1 MKGTKQSVFG
11 FDWRDG
17 RGMEARRTMKHAARG
32 FWVGFAMASFLGGVA
47 IARESN
53 RAAKDAR
60 DKETTGATVIEDVT
74 LISPERK
81 APLEHATV
89 VIREGKIAEIRTK
102 LAVGPQ
108 AKRID
113 GRGKFL
119 IPGLIDTH
127 VHAGDLT
134 PLDDDGSDAHPELV
148 QALRAQ
154 VPRAFLAFGF
164 TTVVDLNPYG
174 DALQQLNAAPIHPK
188 FFHCGPGVR
197 VPGGYTALRPPK
209 DAEAAKRMNL
219 VYDKALAKDWPANL
233 DPKEFAPELAVERAA
248 ADGSICV
255 KTFVEPGFGGVFHWP
270 VPSAETLAAIRA
282 EATKRGLVLVVHA
295 TGVEGWRAAMD
306 AHADVI
312 AHGLWHWP
320 GDRRETAPTP
330 EAQEVVH
337 AAARTG
343 IYVQPTM
350 QVVYGDESIFDRSIL
365 DDPRLGKSLP
375 RSVIAYLKSDEGKK
389 AWQATADQYKGAIL
403 KIFGTP
409 PMDPAQAMALGPARV
424 MATTRLL
431 QADGGKLLFGSDTPS
446 GGGIGNP
453 FGLNERMEL
462 ERWFEAGVPL
472 AQILRAVTRDNAVA
486 FGIARDRG
494 TIEVGKRAD
503 LLLLGADP
511 LKTIRA
517 YDAIERIF
525 VGGREVKPDGLLP
538 VN

>member
-1 MKGTKQSVFG
+1 VKNM
-11 FDWRDG
+11 
-17 RGMEARRTMKHAARG
+17 ARAIWIGIAL
-32 FWVGFAMASFLGGVA
+32 ASFAGGAVNA
-47 IARESN
+47 QETQ
-53 RAAKDAR
+53 
-60 DKETTGATVIEDVT
+60 DKGSATMMIEDVT

-81 APLEHATV
+81 GPLEHATV
-89 VIREGKIAEIRTK
+89 VIRDGKIAEIGTK
-102 LAVGPQ
+102 LAVGPGS
-108 AKRID
+108 KRID

-174 DALQQLNAAPIHPK
+174 DALQQLNAAPIRPT

-197 VPGGYTALRPPK
+197 VPGGYTALRPPN
-209 DAEAAKRMNL
+209 DVEAAKRMNL

-233 DPKEFAPELAVERAA
+233 DPKEFTPELAVDRAA
-248 ADGSICV
+248 ANGSICV

-282 EATKRGLVLVVHA
+282 EAKKRGLVLVVHA

-320 GDRRETAPTP
+320 GDRKETAPTQ

-403 KIFGTP
+403 KVFGTP
-409 PMDPAQAMALGPARV
+409 PMDPAKAMALGPARV

-431 QADGGKLLFGSDTPS
+431 LADRGKLLFGSDTPP

-462 ERWFEAGVPL
+462 EHWLEAGVPL
-472 AQILRAVTRDNAVA
+472 AQILRSATLDNAVA
-486 FGIARDRG
+486 FGIAGDRG
-494 TIEVGKRAD
+494 TVEVGKRAD
-503 LLLLGADP
+503 LLLLGGDP
-511 LKTIRA
+511 LKTIKA
-517 YDAIERIF
+517 YDSIERIF
-525 VGGREVKPDGLLP
+525 VGGREVRPDELLP

>member
-1 MKGTKQSVFG
+1 MMKYV
-11 FDWRDG
+11 
-17 RGMEARRTMKHAARG
+17 ARQ
-32 FWVGFAMASFLGGVA
+32 FWVGFAMASLLGGGVRA
-47 IARESN
+47 QEGSAAGKESGV
-53 RAAKDAR
+53 
-60 DKETTGATVIEDVT
+60 TTVIEDVT

-89 VIREGKIAEIRTK
+89 VIRDGKIAEFRTK
-102 LAVGPQ
+102 LAVGPNV
-108 AKRID
+108 KRID

-119 IPGLIDTH
+119 IPGLIDSH

-174 DALQQLNAAPIHPK
+174 DALQQLSAAPIHPT

-233 DPKEFAPELAVERAA
+233 DPKEFTPELAVERAA
-248 ADGSICV
+248 ADGAICV

-270 VPSAETLAAIRA
+270 VPSADTLAEIRA
-282 EATKRGLVLVVHA
+282 EAKKRGLVLVVHA

-320 GDRRETAPTP
+320 GDRKETAPTQ
-330 EAQEVVH
+330 EAQDVVH
-337 AAARTG
+337 AAARAG

-350 QVVYGDESIFDRSIL
+350 QVVYGDASIFDRSIL

-403 KIFGTP
+403 RVFGTP
-409 PMDPAQAMALGPARV
+409 PMEPSKAMAIAPARV

-431 QADGGKLLFGSDTPS
+431 QADGGKLLFGSDTPP

-462 ERWFEAGVPL
+462 EHWSEAGVPL
-472 AQILRAVTRDNAVA
+472 ARILRAATLDNAVA
-486 FGIARDRG
+486 FGIAGDRG

-503 LLLLGADP
+503 LLLLGVDP
-511 LKTIRA
+511 LKTIKA
-517 YDAIERIF
+517 YDSIERIF
-525 VGGREVKPDGLLP
+525 VGGRDIRPDELLP
-538 VN
+538 CELRAGA

>member
-1 MKGTKQSVFG
+1 M
-11 FDWRDG
+11 WI
-17 RGMEARRTMKHAARG
+17 AARTKWIG
-32 FWVGFAMASFLGGVA
+32 IVWAGLLCGAVHGQESKTSGNDRNDTRVAQTGRKVLASGIV
-47 IARESN
+47 IEN
-53 RAAKDAR
+53 V
-60 DKETTGATVIEDVT
+60 TVI
-74 LISPERK
+74 SAERK
-81 APLEHATV
+81 GPLEHATV
-89 VIREGKIAEIRTK
+89 VIRDGKIAEIGTK
-102 LAVGPQ
+102 LAVGPG

-119 IPGLIDTH
+119 IPGLIDSH
-127 VHAGDLT
+127 VHAGDLS
-134 PLDDDGSDAHPELV
+134 PLGDDGSDAHPELV

-164 TTVVDLNPYG
+164 TTVVDLNPNG
-174 DALQQLNAAPIHPK
+174 DTLQLLSAAPIHPT

-209 DAEAAKRMNL
+209 DAEAAKSMNL
-219 VYDKALAKDWPANL
+219 VYDKTLAKDWPANL
-233 DPKEFAPELAVERAA
+233 DPKEFSPELAVERAA

-270 VPSAETLAAIRA
+270 VPSAEVLAEIRA
-282 EATKRGLVLVVHA
+282 EAKKRGLVFVVHA

-320 GDRRETAPTP
+320 GDRKQTSPTK
-330 EAQEVVH
+330 EAEEVVH
-337 AAARTG
+337 AAARAG

-350 QVVYGDESIFDRSIL
+350 QVVYGDESVFDRSIL
-365 DDPRLGKSLP
+365 NDPRLGKALP
-375 RSVIAYLKSDEGKK
+375 RSVIAYLQSDEGKK
-389 AWQATADQYKGAIL
+389 AWQATADEYKGLIA

-409 PMDPAQAMALGPARV
+409 EMEPSKAMAIGPMRV

-431 QADGGKLLFGSDTPS
+431 QADGGRLLFGSDTPP

-453 FGLNERMEL
+453 FGLNGRMEL
-462 ERWFEAGVPL
+462 DRWFEAGVPL
-472 AQILRAVTRDNAVA
+472 AQILRAATLDNAVA
-486 FGIARDRG
+486 FGIAGDRG

-503 LLLLGADP
+503 LLLLCADP
-511 LKTIRA
+511 LKTINA
-517 YDAIERIF
+517 YDSIERIF
-525 VGGREVKPDGLLP
+525 VATRDVKGDELLL

>member
-1 MKGTKQSVFG
+1 
-11 FDWRDG
+11 
-17 RGMEARRTMKHAARG
+17 MKHAAG
-32 FWVGFAMASFLGGVA
+32 QFWVGFAMASVLGGGVRA
-47 IARESN
+47 QEGNSAGKESGV
-53 RAAKDAR
+53 
-60 DKETTGATVIEDVT
+60 TTVIEDVT

-89 VIREGKIAEIRTK
+89 VIRDGKIAEIGTK
-102 LAVGPQ
+102 LAVGPNV
-108 AKRID
+108 KRVD

-119 IPGLIDTH
+119 IPGLIDSH

-134 PLDDDGSDAHPELV
+134 PLDDDGGDAHPELV

-174 DALQQLNAAPIHPK
+174 DALQQLSATPIHPT

-219 VYDKALAKDWPANL
+219 VYDKTLAKDWPANL
-233 DPKEFAPELAVERAA
+233 DPKDFTAERAVERAA
-248 ADGSICV
+248 ADGAICV
-255 KTFVEPGFGGVFHWP
+255 KTFFEPGFGGVFHWP
-270 VPSAETLAAIRA
+270 VPSAETLAEIRT
-282 EATKRGLVLVVHA
+282 EAKKRGLVLVVHA
-295 TGVEGWRAAMD
+295 TGVEGWRAAME

-320 GDRRETAPTP
+320 GDRKETAPTR
-330 EAQEVVH
+330 EAEEVVH
-337 AAARTG
+337 AAARAG

-350 QVVYGDESIFDRSIL
+350 QVVYGDAAIFDRSIL

-403 KIFGTP
+403 KVFGTP
-409 PMDPAQAMALGPARV
+409 PMEPSKAMAIAPARV

-431 QADGGKLLFGSDTPS
+431 QADGGKLLFGSDTPPGS
-446 GGGIGNP
+446 GIGNP

-462 ERWFEAGVPL
+462 EHWAEAGVPL
-472 AQILRAVTRDNAVA
+472 AQILRAATLDNAVA
-486 FGIARDRG
+486 FGIVKDRG

-511 LKTIRA
+511 LKTITA
-517 YDAIERIF
+517 YDSIERVF
-525 VGGREVKPDGLLP
+525 EGGRDVRPGELLP